1 MDSLERVLQGA
12 EEPTLGWSPVSH
24 STFTLPLKWGEALL
38 KSDCLHFLSRRGILS
53 EGEKALLTYP
63 YTHTQALGPFSVIN
77 CRMVGLACM
86 GGGTS
91 SKVTCLSTLRLVAT
105 PLCPWP
111 VRFCLRFCQPSRQPG
126 SCTHLTPHIISSLW
140 NVTLCEV
147 RCCLMS
153 DTWAWREMFCSMAF
167 HFPGCEPGV
176 ERPLPEMGN
185 VAVDRPSICSLGS
198 F

>member
-12 EEPTLGWSPVSH
+12 EEPTLGWSAVSH
-24 STFTLPLKWGEALL
+24 STFTPPLKWGEALL

-53 EGEKALLTYP
+53 EGEKASLTYP
-63 YTHTQALGPFSVIN
+63 YTHTQALGPFSVVN

-91 SKVTCLSTLRLVAT
+91 SKATCLSALRLVAT

-126 SCTHLTPHIISSLW
+126 SCTHLTPHIISSLGMSRSVKAS
-140 NVTLCEV
+140 VT
-147 RCCLMS
+147 
-153 DTWAWREMFCSMAF
+153 
-167 HFPGCEPGV
+167 
-176 ERPLPEMGN
+176 
-185 VAVDRPSICSLGS
+185 
-198 F
+198 